1 MIRLRQRRAISRG
14 GTGSL
19 PRLAIRAFCDSP
31 ASRPSRIT
39 WMKRA
44 SGSVFWIF
52 FILRT

>member
-1 MIRLRQRRAISRG
+1 MRLRHRRASSRP

-19 PRLAIRAFCDSP
+19 PRLITRAFWDSP